1 MSQDHNPWRDKYRAA
16 LTQQEQLEQ
25 TLSAQ
30 QALLH
35 RTVIALSSAAE
46 GYDSEIDKRLS
57 AIRASLKSNDV
68 GGFDRMIKS
77 LDRIILEANKR
88 QQNQWSDIHKGLS
101 QLAEQLSTIKQSSDT
116 GSAIK
121 RYKKSIPKG
130 VLLPATLK
138 RLLEDLGHLQHQ
150 AQQEALSDGSITKK
164 GFLGG
169 LLSRKSSGNI
179 EELTPLT
186 SEASDSTELIAE
198 PIEEGQWE
206 TVPDDE
212 AYSLVAELVE
222 DTTPRYRERRIPEAE
237 MQRPVHEPAF
247 SKISDRVTIILIEL
261 LDHFP
266 TVPCVEKKAAKAR
279 DRIDKGLNWYE
290 LAPTLEDIRDFVI
303 QAYMGADDNY
313 RIYLK
318 NVYDELGEITQALGL
333 AIETEYEQ
341 RKAMDTLHDNI
352 NTSVQN
358 ITQALIENE
367 EVNALKTAVNTQ
379 MKSIQSAL
387 KESRQ
392 TVSEGVSLSSQ
403 LSALIDKVKDME
415 AQEADVR
422 EQLEQERLRAVT
434 DSLTGLP
441 NREAYSERIHE
452 EMIRWKRYR
461 HPLCLAVIDIDFF
474 KKINDNYG
482 HATGDKVLK
491 AVSSAVSQ
499 RLREVDFMA
508 RFGGEEFVTILPET
522 SAEDALTLLNRI
534 RERLS
539 KAQMRSKDSKFNVTV
554 SIGIAEFKDDDTA
567 EEVFERADQ
576 ALYAAKENGRNQC
589 RLD

>member
-16 LTQQEQLEQ
+16 LAQQEHLEK

-35 RTVIALSSAAE
+35 RTVMTLGNAAE
-46 GYDSEIDKRLS
+46 GQDNEIDKRLS
-57 AIRASLKSNDV
+57 AIRSSLKNNDV

-77 LDRIILEANKR
+77 MDRIIEEASKR
-88 QQNQWSDIHKGLS
+88 QQKRWSEVNKGLAHI
-101 QLAEQLSTIKQSSDT
+101 AEQLHTIKQSGDS

-121 RYKKSIPKG
+121 RFKKSIPKG
-130 VLLPATLK
+130 PLLPATLK
-138 RLLEDLGHLQHQ
+138 RLLEDFSHLQNQVH
-150 AQQEALSDGSITKK
+150 QEAISDGSISKP
-164 GFLGG
+164 GLLSS
-169 LLSRKSSGNI
+169 LLSRKEKDND
-179 EELTPLT
+179 ELQALAPTHAAKEPAA
-186 SEASDSTELIAE
+186 EAM
-198 PIEEGQWE
+198 WE
-206 TVPDDE
+206 AVEDDD

-222 DTTPRYRERRIPEAE
+222 DNTPRYRERRIPEALIPE
-237 MQRPVHEPAF
+237 ATMERTVHEPAF
-247 SKISDRVTIILIEL
+247 SKISDRVTIILVEL
-261 LDHFP
+261 LDQFP
-266 TVPCVEKKAAKAR
+266 IVPCVEKKAVKAR
-279 DRIDKGLNWYE
+279 ERIDKGLNWYE

-313 RIYLK
+313 RLYLK
-318 NVYDELGEITQALGL
+318 NVYDELGEITTALGL
-333 AIETEYEQ
+333 AIETEQEQ
-341 RKAMDTLHDNI
+341 RKTMDTLHHNLND
-352 NTSVQN
+352 SVHH

-367 EVNALKTAVNTQ
+367 EMSALKSAVNTQ
-379 MKSIQSAL
+379 VKSIQSAL
-387 KESRQ
+387 KESRSQ
-392 TVSEGVSLSSQ
+392 PKTQGESLSSQ
-403 LSALIDKVKDME
+403 LGSLIERVKEME
-415 AQEADVR
+415 KQEADVR

-452 EMIRWKRYR
+452 EMTRWKRYR
-461 HPLCLAVIDIDFF
+461 HPLCMAIIDIDFF

-508 RFGGEEFVTILPET
+508 RFGGEEFVMILPET
-522 SAEDALTLLNRI
+522 SRDDALTMLNRI

-539 KAQMRSKDSKFNVTV
+539 KAQMRSKDSKFTVTV
-554 SIGIAEFKDDDTA
+554 SIGIAEFGNDDTA

-576 ALYAAKENGRNQC
+576 ALYEAKENGRNQC
-589 RLD
+589 RLG